1 MDIYSVKIRKVAS
14 IAINLSSKFLQ
25 EWNVFAS
32 RDMLET
38 AQANALLSLSL
49 LLVKK
54 INTIMLKVN
63 FASVNQALIKFLESV
78 LRYHNAM
85 LILIGMVRVVLV
97 KLDLLSDQQE
107 SVKSVLLQL
116 QFVTNILHGMEKVVF
131 VTLVMLLFLENAKST
146 FHQIQFVTKT
156 QFGMVRVASVTP
168 VM

>member
-1 MDIYSVKIRKVAS
+1 MDIYSVKIRKVVS

-38 AQANALLSLSL
+38 AQANVLLSLSL

-63 FASVNQALIKFLESV
+63 FVSVNQALIKFLESV
-78 LRYHNAM
+78 LRYPNAM
-85 LILIGMVRVVLV
+85 LILIGMVRVALV